1 MSSANDPFE
10 GFNRKRKTV
19 SDAEESKDKE
29 TTEGQKEKE
38 KETKSSNTSEEKKNE
53 EERKGRSSEESN
65 EKKSNRSDNND
76 DMKLPFS
83 FPPKFGGSS
92 TALWVLLGVGVPLTF
107 LLFESRSA
115 GFQSSEIDWTT
126 FQHKLLEKGEVEK
139 LVVSGDIVRVFLK
152 GQNQSAFFFTI
163 GSAELLERK
172 LEAAQIDI
180 GKKPWE
186 FVPIQ
191 YQPFKWLPL
200 ILGVIPGLIL
210 FGVVFSIFR
219 QSLGRQSGI
228 FSMGRSK
235 SNLVSAEQRPKLKFN
250 DVAGLDEAK
259 QEIMEFV
266 SFLKNPQKYKQLGAK
281 IPRGALLV
289 GPPGTGK
296 TLLAKATAG
305 EAQVP
310 FFSISGSDF
319 VEMFVGVGPAR
330 VRDLFAQA
338 RQKAP
343 CIIFIDEIDAVG
355 RQRSKSGISNDE
367 RENTLNQLLVEMDGF
382 NTTSS
387 VIVLAGTN
395 RSDVLDKALMRP
407 GRFDRVISIDPPDKK
422 GRIDIFKVHLKNLK
436 LEKTA
441 EEYAERLA
449 VLTPGFS
456 GADIANV
463 CNEAALIAARNGKKS
478 VDTPDFEAAIE
489 RVIGGL
495 ERKTRVLAP
504 REKTTIAYH
513 EAGHAVAGWF
523 LEHSNPLLKVSIIPR
538 GSNALGYA
546 QYQPK
551 DQYLYSGEQ
560 LMDQMCLTMGGR
572 CAEALIFGRISSGA
586 QDDLQKITNS
596 AYEQITRY
604 GMSKKIGLVSYTDEG
619 SAEQPSVAKLYSSET
634 ARMID
639 EEVRELV
646 NAAYKRTYE
655 LLEKHKE
662 GLEAVAKRLLE
673 KEVLHEADLLE
684 LLGARPFPVKKAED
698 RATGV
703 LPDTVDTDAHT
714 TK

>member
-1 MSSANDPFE
+1 MSS
-10 GFNRKRKTV
+10 
-19 SDAEESKDKE
+19 
-29 TTEGQKEKE
+29 
-38 KETKSSNTSEEKKNE
+38 
-53 EERKGRSSEESN
+53 
-65 EKKSNRSDNND
+65 
-76 DMKLPFS
+76 L
-83 FPPKFGGSS
+83 
-92 TALWVLLGVGVPLTF
+92 
-107 LLFESRSA
+107 
-115 GFQSSEIDWTT
+115 
-126 FQHKLLEKGEVEK
+126 
-139 LVVSGDIVRVFLK
+139 
-152 GQNQSAFFFTI
+152 
-163 GSAELLERK
+163 
-172 LEAAQIDI
+172 
-180 GKKPWE
+180 
-186 FVPIQ
+186 
-191 YQPFKWLPL
+191 
-200 ILGVIPGLIL
+200 
-210 FGVVFSIFR
+210 
-219 QSLGRQSGI
+219 
-228 FSMGRSK
+228 
-235 SNLVSAEQRPKLKFN
+235 LVSHIPSSLVGAEQRPKLKFS

-259 QEIMEFV
+259 VEIMEFV
-266 SFLKNPQKYKQLGAK
+266 SFLKSPQKYKQLGAK

-355 RQRSKSGISNDE
+355 RQRSKSGMSNDE

-395 RSDVLDKALMRP
+395 RADVLDKALMRP

-422 GRIDIFKVHLKNLK
+422 GRIDIFKVHMKALK
-436 LEKTA
+436 LEKTVD
-441 EEYAERLA
+441 EYAERLA
-449 VLTPGFS
+449 ILTPGFS

-463 CNEAALIAARNGKKS
+463 CNEAALIAARAGKKS
-478 VDTPDFEAAIE
+478 VDLPDFESAIE

-523 LEHSNPLLKVSIIPR
+523 LEHANPLLKVSIIPR

-551 DQYLYSGEQ
+551 DQYLYSADQ

-572 CAEALIFGRISSGA
+572 CAEALIFNRISSGA

-596 AYEQITRY
+596 AFEQITRY
-604 GMSKKIGLVSYTDEG
+604 GMSKRIGLVSYTDEG
-619 SAEQPSVAKLYSSET
+619 SSDQPAVAKLYSSET
-634 ARMID
+634 AKMID
-639 EEVRELV
+639 DEVRELV
-646 NAAYKRTYE
+646 NSAYQRTYS

-662 GLEAVAKRLLE
+662 GLEVVAKRLLE
-673 KEVLHEADLLE
+673 KEVLHEADLTE
-684 LLGARPFPVKKAED
+684 LLGARPFPAKKSD
-698 RATGV
+698 VTVPPPTGV
-703 LPDTVDTDAHT
+703 MPDTVQAPVAPAM
-714 TK
+714 